1 MRMNTILFVIL
12 VASPVY
18 AQAVDTEVRLELRVP
33 QATCALVI
41 QEHVDFGV
49 ITGRQEVL
57 RLSPS
62 SNRHQTPGR
71 FTLLGQYASEYMVSI
86 DFPSQITGPG
96 TPLAYEGQWEQAT
109 AATGSFKGIPGSAF
123 HQSTEGAFE
132 RHFRVGGRI
141 QGLSINTPPGLYS
154 GQILITTTCN

>member
-12 VASPVY
+12 IASPTY

-41 QEHVDFGV
+41 QEHVDFGPV
-49 ITGRQEVL
+49 TGQQEML

-62 SNRHQTPGR
+62 SNRYQTPGR
-71 FTLLGQYASEYMVSI
+71 FTLSGQYASEYMVSI

-109 AATGSFKGIPGSAF
+109 ATTGSFKMIPGLAF
-123 HQSTEGAFE
+123 HQSAEGAFE

-141 QGLSINTPPGLYS
+141 RGLSTNTPPGLYS
-154 GQILITTTCN
+154 GQISITVTCN

>member
-12 VASPVY
+12 IASPTY

-33 QATCALVI
+33 QATCALMI
-41 QEHVDFGV
+41 QEHVDFGAV
-49 ITGRQEVL
+49 TGRQEML

-71 FTLLGQYASEYMVSI
+71 FTLSGQYASEYMVSI

-109 AATGSFKGIPGSAF
+109 AATGSFKMIPGLAF
-123 HQSTEGAFE
+123 HQSAEEPFE
-132 RHFRVGGRI
+132 RHFRVGGWIR
-141 QGLSINTPPGLYS
+141 GLSTNTPPGLYS
-154 GQILITTTCN
+154 GQISITVTCN

>member
-1 MRMNTILFVIL
+1 MRMNIILFVIL
-12 VASPVY
+12 IASPAY

-33 QATCALVI
+33 PATCALVI

-49 ITGRQEVL
+49 VAGQQETL

-62 SNRHQTPGR
+62 SNRHQIPGQ

-96 TPLAYEGQWEQAT
+96 TPLAYEGKWEQAT
-109 AATGSFKGIPGSAF
+109 TAAGSFKMIPGLAF
-123 HQSTEGAFE
+123 HQSAGGSFE
-132 RHFRVGGRI
+132 RHFRVGGQIR
-141 QGLSINTPPGLYS
+141 GLSMNTPPGLYS
-154 GQILITTTCN
+154 GQISINVICS